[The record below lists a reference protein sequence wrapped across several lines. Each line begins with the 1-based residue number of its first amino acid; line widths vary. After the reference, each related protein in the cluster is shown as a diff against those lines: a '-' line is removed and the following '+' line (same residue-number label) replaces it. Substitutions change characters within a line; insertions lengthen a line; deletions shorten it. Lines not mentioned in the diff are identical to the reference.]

1 MGNAQ
6 LYINL
11 AKGYFQ
17 RNNIVEMVMMN
28 AVQTVYNVITL
39 GSRMKLLKYRFMLER
54 QKLERI
60 ETTLN
65 QFNPYEHTGN
75 KMDRTY

>member
-1 MGNAQ
+1 MGQAQ
-6 LYINL
+6 VYLHL
-11 AKGYFQ
+11 AKGFFQ
-17 RNNIVEMVMMN
+17 RNNPVETVAMN
-28 AVQTVYNVITL
+28 VVQAVYNLVTL

-54 QKLERI
+54 QKLSRI

-65 QFNPYEHTGN
+65 AFNPYEVRGN